1 MSFLD
6 RFKPQPK
13 YRHPDP
19 AIRLT
24 GIEELPDDA
33 EHWGVI
39 AELAASDEDIRVR
52 RAAINRLGAVG
63 YLARLARTERDEGL
77 KRELAERL
85 VGIANAPADGDGDA
99 ALALD
104 GLIDQ
109 KHFAS
114 IAKASP
120 HDTVRTAALAKIHD
134 GKTLASVARH
144 AADPQ
149 IALEAVTR
157 VTDAAELQAVA
168 LKTDHKDAG
177 LVALERALESLSS
190 DGSRRELLDSL
201 VTRAK
206 NKSVSKR
213 ARVLIQELED
223 AEAARRAEHE
233 ERQKHVALVMARVEA
248 VRATPHS
255 PHAETD
261 LADAEREWQELAPK
275 ADAETIERFNTLLAE
290 ARAAIDAHA
299 REQAERRAEAE
310 RAAARRTQ
318 FLAICDH
325 VESLRGDDAPNEVE
339 KARAEWEGMP
349 GASAQEREDLELR
362 ARFDDACRR
371 AADRHSR
378 RQALEQVHNRLNELS
393 LEADRLTIG
402 APAEAVSAEAPADE
416 SAPAPAPTATATFDE
431 GAWKAVTNEWRLLI
445 DQADGLD
452 PATLARFTDAEA
464 RVRARAD
471 EAKAQAERKIKQQV
485 QRVEQLLDRISKR
498 ATAEDLTLRE
508 ADRAVR
514 DLRGA
519 IDAPPAIP
527 SRDQHALV
535 ERLKEALALVSPKLH
550 ELREMDEWKRF
561 ANAAVQEELIAKV
574 EGLRTKYHIEAP
586 DEQKPDDVEKAAREL
601 HEIQERWKQVA
612 EAPRAQAQALWHRYR
627 QAADPIQAQ
636 AREYFAHRAEERG
649 VNLKLKLALV
659 ERAEALADSTDWI
672 KTADELKKLQ
682 AEWQQVGPI
691 PRQDTRVVWKRFR
704 DACDKFFTRR
714 NSDLAERKETWAA
727 NLAKKDALCARAEE
741 LAASRDWDRAAA
753 EIRRLQAEWKTVG
766 PVRRSKSEA
775 IWQRFRTACDTFFDR
790 YKRRDE
796 IEIEAKQ
803 ADREALVTELEG
815 LAPVAALDNDTAAP
829 VDTPSDLLERVRSL
843 RNRWNKTTP
852 VVRTGADPLSARFVD
867 ALERLL
873 ARNPDAFKSTELDVE
888 ASRQKMEK
896 LCARVEGFLTE
907 SPAPSGSQA
916 LADML
921 REALAANT
929 IGGRA
934 GEESKWRGMA
944 EEVRQAQS
952 AFSRLGPVPGDAGRQ
967 LNDRFH
973 RACNR
978 FFEQFRRRVPPQG
991 APAQRKPVGAR

>member
-19 AIRLT
+19 AIRLA
-24 GIEELPDDA
+24 GIDELPDDA

-85 VGIANAPADGDGDA
+85 VDIANSAADGDGDA
-99 ALALD
+99 AQALD
-104 GLIDQ
+104 GLNDQ
-109 KHFAS
+109 KHFAA

-120 HDTVRTAALAKIHD
+120 HDTIRTAALAKIHD
-134 GKTLASVARH
+134 GKLLASVARH
-144 AADPQ
+144 ATDPQ
-149 IALEAVTR
+149 IALEAVRR
-157 VTDAAELQAVA
+157 VTDATELHAVA

-177 LVALERALESLSS
+177 VLALERALESASS
-190 DGSRRELLDSL
+190 DGGRRELLDGA

-206 NKSVSKR
+206 SKSVSKR
-213 ARVLIQELED
+213 ARALMQDIED
-223 AEAARRAEHE
+223 AEAVKRAAHE
-233 ERQKHVALVMARVEA
+233 EWQKHVALVMARVEA
-248 VRATPHS
+248 VRATPQS
-255 PHAETD
+255 SHAETD
-261 LADAEREWQELAPK
+261 LADAEGEWSELVTQ
-275 ADAETIERFNTLLAE
+275 ADVETIERFNALVAE
-290 ARAAIDAHA
+290 AHAATDAHA
-299 REQAERRAEAE
+299 REEAERRAEAE
-310 RAAARRTQ
+310 RVAARRTQ
-318 FLAICDH
+318 FLAICER
-325 VESLRGDDAPNEVE
+325 VETLRGDETPNELE

-349 GASAQEREDLELR
+349 GASVQERDDQELR
-362 ARFDDACRR
+362 SRFDEACRR
-371 AADRHSR
+371 AGDRHSR
-378 RQALEQVHNRLNELS
+378 RQALEQIHNRLHELS
-393 LEADRLTIG
+393 LEAERLTTM
-402 APAEAVSAEAPADE
+402 APAEASLTEGAPVE
-416 SAPAPAPTATATFDE
+416 GAPAPAPTFDDA
-431 GAWKAVTNEWRLLI
+431 AWKAVTSEWQSLI

-452 PATLARFTDAEA
+452 PAILARVTDAEA
-464 RVRARAD
+464 RVKARAD

-485 QRVEQLLDRISKR
+485 QRIEQLLDRVSKR

-514 DLRGA
+514 DLRAA
-519 IDAPPAIP
+519 IDTPPSIP

-535 ERLKEALALVSPKLH
+535 ERLKEALAVVSPKLH

-574 EGLRTKYHIEAP
+574 EALRTKYHVDAP
-586 DEQKPDDVEKAAREL
+586 DEQKPDDIEKAARDL
-601 HEIQERWKQVA
+601 HDIQERWKQVA

-649 VNLKLKLALV
+649 VNLKLKMALV

-714 NSDLAERKETWAA
+714 NADLAERKETWSA

-741 LAASRDWDRAAA
+741 LASSRDWDRAAA

-796 IEIEAKQ
+796 IELEAKQ
-803 ADREALVTELEG
+803 ADREALVTELET
-815 LAPVAALDNDTAAP
+815 LAPVASPEGDATAP
-829 VDTPSDLLERVRSL
+829 METPSDLLERVRSL

-873 ARNPDAFKSTELDVE
+873 ARHPDAFKSTELDVE

-907 SPAPSGSQA
+907 SAAPSGSQA

-934 GEESKWRGMA
+934 GEESKWRNMA

-952 AFSRLGPVPGDAGRQ
+952 SFSRLGPVPGDAGRQ

-978 FFEQFRRRVPPQG
+978 FFEQFRRRVPPQ
-991 APAQRKPVGAR
+991 ATANQRKPVGAR

>member
-19 AIRLT
+19 AIRLA
-24 GIEELPDDA
+24 GIDELPDDA

-85 VGIANAPADGDGDA
+85 VGIATAPSDSDGDA

-104 GLIDQ
+104 GLSDQ

-114 IAKASP
+114 VAKASP

-134 GKTLASVARH
+134 VKTLASVARH
-144 AADPQ
+144 ATDPQ

-157 VTDAAELQAVA
+157 VTDATELQAVA

-177 LVALERALESLSS
+177 LVALERALASLSS
-190 DGSRRELLDSL
+190 DGGRRELLDGL

-213 ARVLIQELED
+213 ARMLIQEIEV
-223 AEAARRAEHE
+223 AEAAKRAEHE
-233 ERQKHVALVMARVEA
+233 EWQKHVALVVARIES
-248 VRATPHS
+248 VRAAPQAS
-255 PHAETD
+255 HAESD
-261 LADAEREWQELAPK
+261 LADAEREWHELAPK
-275 ADAETIERFNTLLAE
+275 ADAETTERVNTALAD
-290 ARAAIDAHA
+290 ARAAIDAYA
-299 REQAERRAEAE
+299 REQAEQRAETE
-310 RAAARRTQ
+310 RVAARRAQ
-318 FLAICDH
+318 FLAICERVD
-325 VESLRGDDAPNEVE
+325 SLRSDDTPSEVD

-349 GASAQEREDLELR
+349 GASAQEREDQELR
-362 ARFDDACRR
+362 SRFDNACRR

-378 RQALEQVHNRLNELS
+378 RQAIEQVHNRMNELS
-393 LEADRLTIG
+393 LEAERLTT
-402 APAEAVSAEAPADE
+402 EAPEPVAAE
-416 SAPAPAPTATATFDE
+416 VPAGEGTPSPAPASAATFDDA
-431 GAWKAVTNEWRLLI
+431 AWKAVTNEWRSLI

-464 RVRARAD
+464 RVKARAD

-485 QRVEQLLDRISKR
+485 QRIEQLLERVAKR
-498 ATAEDLTLRE
+498 AGAEDLTLRE

-519 IDAPPAIP
+519 IDAPPPIP
-527 SRDQHALV
+527 ARDQHALV
-535 ERLKEALALVSPKLH
+535 ERLKEALTLVSPKSH

-574 EGLRTKYHIEAP
+574 EALRAKYHIDTPA
-586 DEQKPDDVEKAAREL
+586 EQKPDDVEKAAREL

-649 VNLKLKLALV
+649 VNLKLKMALV
-659 ERAEALADSTDWI
+659 ERAEALAESTDWI

-682 AEWQQVGPI
+682 SEWQQVGPI

-704 DACDKFFTRR
+704 DACDTFFTRR

-796 IEIEAKQ
+796 LEIEAKQ
-803 ADREALVTELEG
+803 ADREALVTELES
-815 LAPVAALDNDTAAP
+815 LAPVGDEAP
-829 VDTPSDLLERVRSL
+829 VETVADLLERVRSL

-873 ARNPDAFKSTELDVE
+873 ARHPEAFKSTELDVE

-934 GEESKWRGMA
+934 GEETKWRSMA

-967 LNDRFH
+967 LNERFH